1 MVEFTEREKSIIHLM
16 NMLMNPQTKHIP
28 LDLRVKAL
36 SAICL
41 IRKIPYDED
50 FFKDMSHGIDD
61 EIQQSMNEGF
71 GFLNK
76 HPELMKHIKDFKL

>member
-1 MVEFTEREKSIIHLM
+1 M

-50 FFKDMSHGIDD
+50 FFKDMSHGIDAELQLAMD
-61 EIQQSMNEGF
+61 EGF

-76 HPELMKHIKDFKL
+76 HPELMKHLKDFKL